1 MIIGMSDELTSF
13 DQRAIIKVC
22 GVGGGG
28 GNAVTRM
35 IEEGLQHV
43 EFITVN
49 TDAQALKSS
58 PAGTRLQIGSDLTG
72 GLGSGAKPSIGNQAA
87 MDDQERIHDILNGAD
102 MVFVTAGLGGGTGTG
117 AAPIIADQARSSGAL
132 TVGIVTLPFSF
143 EGAERMDNALTGLE
157 ELEKNVDTL
166 IVVPNDRVEKLCQEN
181 VSLLNAF
188 KQADGVLHDGVRAIS
203 ELITIP
209 GLINLD
215 FADVRTIMQSRGRA
229 LMGIGVAEGDSRAVR
244 AAEEAIVCP
253 LLEQSNIHG
262 AMGVIANVKGGS
274 DIGMKEVQ
282 EAVSTVQKAAHPDAN
297 IIFGA
302 VVDDEE
308 HTDIQVTVIAAGFPK
323 QSQST
328 DQPYSIQEPV
338 KMGSNSDDA
347 SALDENKVVDLSTV
361 INDNEEENGNSDN
374 TEKENDTEIEPE
386 IAMLF
391 PEEENKQENVDQIDE
406 SEEED
411 LSIPAFMRRRKNIM

>member
-1 MIIGMSDELTSF
+1 MIIGMSDELSSF

-43 EFITVN
+43 EFITIN

-58 PAGTRLQIGSDLTG
+58 PAGTRLQIGSALTG
-72 GLGSGAKPSIGNQAA
+72 GLGSGAKPSVGNQAA
-87 MDDQERIHDILNGAD
+87 MDDQERIHDIINGAD

-117 AAPIIADQARSSGAL
+117 AAPIIAEEARSTGAL

-157 ELEKNVDTL
+157 ELEDKVDTL

-229 LMGIGVAEGDSRAVR
+229 LMGIGLAEGDGRAVR

-282 EAVSTVQKAAHPDAN
+282 EAVSTVQKSAHPDAN

-308 HTDIQVTVIAAGFPK
+308 HADIQVTVIAAGFPK
-323 QSQST
+323 QAS
-328 DQPYSIQEPV
+328 
-338 KMGSNSDDA
+338 DA
-347 SALDENKVVDLSTV
+347 STVYSVQATEEAGAEQTKPQSADEKKVVEFSAVMTDNEDITEKDENA
-361 INDNEEENGNSDN
+361 EN
-374 TEKENDTEIEPE
+374 EPE
-386 IAMLF
+386 IALLF
-391 PEEENKQENVDQIDE
+391 PEEEGPSDVPDLVKDN
-406 SEEED
+406 EEED

>member
-1 MIIGMSDELTSF
+1 MSMIIGMSDELSSF

-43 EFITVN
+43 EFITIN
-49 TDAQALKSS
+49 TDAQALKNS

-72 GLGSGAKPSIGNQAA
+72 GLGSGAIPSVGTQAA
-87 MDDQERIHDILNGAD
+87 TADQERIHDIINGAD

-117 AAPIIADQARSSGAL
+117 AAPIIAEKARSSGAL

-143 EGAERMDNALTGLE
+143 EGAERMDNALIGLE
-157 ELEKNVDTL
+157 ELEQNVDTL

-229 LMGIGVAEGDSRAVR
+229 LMGIGLAEGDGRAVR
-244 AAEEAIVCP
+244 AAQEAIVCP

-323 QSQST
+323 QAAGET
-328 DQPYSIQEPV
+328 APYSVQMPEETDALTT
-338 KMGSNSDDA
+338 NSPD
-347 SALDENKVVDLSTV
+347 SGEKKVVELSTV
-361 INDNEEENGNSDN
+361 MNDNEVKIDQNIPVA
-374 TEKENDTEIEPE
+374 KEPE
-386 IAMLF
+386 IALLF
-391 PEEENKQENVDQIDE
+391 PEEENKAENPNESID
-406 SEEED
+406 SDEED